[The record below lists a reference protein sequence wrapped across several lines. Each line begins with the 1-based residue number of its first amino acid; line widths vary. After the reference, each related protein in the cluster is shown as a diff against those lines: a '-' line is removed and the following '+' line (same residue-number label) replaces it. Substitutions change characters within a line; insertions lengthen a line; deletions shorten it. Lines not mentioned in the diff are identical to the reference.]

1 MRGGRAEEE
10 RGGKEGCNGRGGAGK
25 ERGDRWQGR
34 KEKGAALFTHLQS
47 WDIDWHGDICDRDYH
62 HFRPISGDKLS
73 GSYASP
79 LHDQLLVSQLH
90 TVEALDSL

>member
-1 MRGGRAEEE
+1 MAGEGQAKREEIDG
-10 RGGKEGCNGRGGAGK
+10 RGGKRRGQHCSHTCSPGILIGM
-25 ERGDRWQGR
+25 GTFVIG
-34 KEKGAALFTHLQS
+34 T
-47 WDIDWHGDICDRDYH
+47 II
-62 HFRPISGDKLS
+62 ISDPSPGDKLS